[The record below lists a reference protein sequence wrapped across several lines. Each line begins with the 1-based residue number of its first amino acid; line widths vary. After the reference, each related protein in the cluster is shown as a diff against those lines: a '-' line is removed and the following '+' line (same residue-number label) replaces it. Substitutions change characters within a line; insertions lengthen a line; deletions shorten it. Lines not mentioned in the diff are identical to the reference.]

1 MAADDRTKRKSED
14 EAGAFDDDD
23 DDDDDSFDSD
33 FSGSSDDEEELEALQ
48 QLSAQIQ
55 EAKAT
60 NEKLK
65 QTLLS
70 HRHKKQKASATNN
83 GASTE
88 DHSQRDLVA
97 ALFQQRAVDQAKKEG
112 DTIV

>member
-1 MAADDRTKRKSED
+1 MAADDRNNKRKSED

-23 DDDDDSFDSD
+23 NDSFDSD
-33 FSGSSDDEEELEALQ
+33 CSGSSDDDEEELEALQ
-48 QLSAQIQ
+48 QLSEQIQ

-70 HRHKKQKASATNN
+70 HRSKKQKSAGSAG
-83 GASTE
+83 GAEAE